1 MPGGQFAQ
9 LAPSTTIDVETETFH
24 SVVQSYFRYFENL
37 RGWPMLAAQACEAHD
52 HAHATQK
59 QRGHSFLKM
68 KMVGRKFGDARL
80 PRRMFVSPGI
90 LLAFRKG
97 CSRDIRPKVQ

>member
-9 LAPSTTIDVETETFH
+9 LAPSSTIDVGGDGNFPLGCPM
-24 SVVQSYFRYFENL
+24 VLRYFENL

-68 KMVGRKFGDARL
+68 VGRKFGAARL